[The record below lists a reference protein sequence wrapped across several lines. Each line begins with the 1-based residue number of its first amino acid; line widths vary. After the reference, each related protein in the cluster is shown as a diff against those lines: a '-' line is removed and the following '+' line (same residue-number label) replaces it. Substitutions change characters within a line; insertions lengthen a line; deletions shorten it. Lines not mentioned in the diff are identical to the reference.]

1 MTAAEREALI
11 RLIETGW
18 GTNQMY
24 GAVNLS
30 IADDQNALEA
40 YARFFR
46 LVASPGV
53 AAAVTR
59 MLWSSTFVT
68 SCLRSARR
76 PWWSTAESGHPR
88 RGWTRRRPPG
98 TRSQVRRSSRRGL
111 RLCVGDVDRV
121 IDEVE
126 EFLDRKRPRA
136 AGGRSLSTIL
146 FTDIVDST
154 VRAVELGRR
163 PLARVAGSA

>member
-59 MLWSSTFVT
+59 MLFELDIRDILPAISAPTLVVHRGIRSSPPRLDAT
-68 SCLRSARR
+68 SPAGY
-76 PWWSTAESGHPR
+76 PE
-88 RGWTRRRPPG
+88 PG
-98 TRSQVRRSSRRGL
+98 CRSSRRGL
-111 RLCVGDVDRV
+111 RLCSRRRRSRDR
-121 IDEVE
+121 
-126 EFLDRKRPRA
+126 
-136 AGGRSLSTIL
+136 
-146 FTDIVDST
+146 
-154 VRAVELGRR
+154 
-163 PLARVAGSA
+163 